1 MDIILT
7 IFASIML
14 LVGFLVICRVS
25 DDEEDEEEDEEES
38 VQEKPHQP

>member
-7 IFASIML
+7 IIASIML

-25 DDEEDEEEDEEES
+25 DEEEEEDEEEP
-38 VQEKPHQP
+38 VQDKPPQP